1 MNCLNEVRLGSYK
14 LSIVLRLIRLRLLIK
29 YPEGELKLLPYIKE
43 SRRSKYEKILEE
55 LVKILKTLPP
65 EEIDGELNYVVSK
78 ILRDIYP
85 LRYFHINK
93 AIGVL
98 ECIKLEYYRRV
109 AAPYEDSKSEG
120 AGDI

>member
-1 MNCLNEVRLGSYK
+1 
-14 LSIVLRLIRLRLLIK
+14 
-29 YPEGELKLLPYIKE
+29 LPYIKME
-43 SRRSKYEKILEE
+43 NRSKYKKVLDN

-65 EEIDGELNYVVSK
+65 EEIDGELNYVVTK
-78 ILRDIYP
+78 ILKEIYP

-109 AAPYEDSKSEG
+109 AAPYEDSKIKES
-120 AGDI
+120 GDVGG